1 MIINKTITLKTFG
14 NRRLVY
20 FDKLGYDISGEDFE
34 IKIEDLNIGSREIVE
49 VSCDYCYTLVNI
61 TYKEYLRNISGYIN
75 KYACCVKCGSSK
87 AEEKSLLKN
96 GVSHPMKLKETQEK
110 TKKTNFEK
118 YGVEFL
124 MQSVE
129 IREKSKETCLE
140 KYGVDHISKSNH
152 FKEKFKE
159 TCLENHGVEYP
170 MMSVEIQ
177 EKSKNTLIENYGVD
191 NPSKSKDIR
200 NKVKSTNLDKFGN
213 ENYLLT
219 DEFRRKSTITSVN
232 RYGVDNYNTRIK
244 SNLNPCTICYPIN
257 DQRSIKE
264 NELLEFIKLNYCGEI
279 ISNYRDKLQID
290 IYLPE
295 LNLGF
300 EFNGLYFHSEK
311 FKDNNYHLNKTNY
324 FKNLD
329 IRIIHIWE
337 DDWSFKQDISKS
349 MIINLL
355 GKNTK
360 KIFAIKCVIKEL
372 KTVTDFLNNNHIQG
386 VDKSIKKIGL
396 LHNDELVSV
405 MTFNK
410 LEGRKKLPESEWN
423 LSRFCNIINV
433 NIIGG
438 ASKLL
443 NYFIREYK
451 PTRIISYA
459 DKDWSIGQLYHTIG
473 FTNILES
480 KPDYKYIINNKRSN
494 KQNFKKK
501 DLGIQDKMTESKFMI
516 NNVIYKIY
524 DCGKMKF
531 EKLI

>member
-1 MIINKTITLKTFG
+1 MLVVLNVDLP
-14 NRRLVY
+14 RLRK
-20 FDKLGYDISGEDFE
+20 KL
-34 IKIEDLNIGSREIVE
+34 IE
-49 VSCDYCYTLVNI
+49 
-61 TYKEYLRNISGYIN
+61 
-75 KYACCVKCGSSK
+75 
-87 AEEKSLLKN
+87 N

-232 RYGVDNYNTRIK
+232 RYGVDNHMKSDIFRENRFSITRDINYIKYRFCGTSTMICKDGHEFDIKIDNYLTRIK
-244 SNLNPCTICYPIN
+244 SNLNPCTIFYHIN

-264 NELLEFIKLNYCGEI
+264 NELLEFIKLNYFGEI
-279 ISNYRDKLQID
+279 ISNYRDKLEID

-360 KIFAIKCVIKEL
+360 KIFARKCVIKEL
-372 KTVTDFLNNNHIQG
+372 NTVTDFLNNNHIQG
-386 VDKSIKKIGL
+386 VDKSVKKIGL
-396 LHNDELVSV
+396 FHNDQLVSV

-516 NNVIYKIY
+516 NNGIYKIY